1 MSIAKAAVTND
12 PLCGFLAILEVAAR
26 LARRHIGRDLRQ
38 ELNKVVGRKKVVE
51 EIYIGSV

>member
-1 MSIAKAAVTND
+1 VSIAKAAVTND